1 MKFVVQKCPFCNGF
15 LEFVAENIVRCLN
28 CDKRFP
34 MIQETVIRMNEC
46 KFCGF
51 LFPTKDGIPVQLSKR
66 KLIRAFRQ
74 NLTKNER
81 CERCGG
87 LMTEI
92 YAGRGADLS
101 ILNMQCRECG
111 HTQRIELNVSD
122 I

>member
-34 MIQETVIRMNEC
+34 MIQEDDDAGQDDAGSESC
-46 KFCGF
+46 SSCS
-51 LFPTKDGIPVQLSKR
+51 DGD
-66 KLIRAFRQ
+66 
-74 NLTKNER
+74 
-81 CERCGG
+81 G
-87 LMTEI
+87 LEPDAVPSDDVNKI

-101 ILNMQCRECG
+101 ILNMQCRERG